1 MKGICCFCFYK
12 HHIRMKVKKILHLFI
27 AEKFT
32 GDFIYLVNKYSQ
44 YKHMFWVYGENYLDE
59 EKNYLKQG
67 NVKYIPRIDIKLNKD
82 MTEKQMETY
91 DSIILH
97 GLFDYNIIEYLYR
110 HKELLK
116 KVSIYFWGGD
126 IPLVGTWKNRFV
138 KKYVIKNARSII
150 TIIPKD
156 YESLK
161 TIYSPKGQKFIA
173 LYPTEQIEIL
183 SKLKEREYE
192 SNDKI
197 NILVGNSA
205 TVTNNH
211 LKVMDLLSRFKD
223 NDINIYVPL
232 SYGDKD
238 YAEEVIEYGKRIFGN
253 KLIPIRDFM
262 PLEEYSEFLNTMD
275 IAIFNMVRQQALGN
289 IFLLLYMGC
298 KVYLHP
304 EGKLL
309 DYFRKMDF
317 FVIDTKSISDMSIS
331 ELREFSSDKKQHNK
345 LLVHRM
351 LDREKSIK
359 TWENIFFAC

>member
-1 MKGICCFCFYK
+1 
-12 HHIRMKVKKILHLFI
+12 MKVKKILH
-27 AEKFT
+27 
-32 GDFIYLVNKYSQ
+32 LVNKYSQ

-183 SKLKEREYE
+183 SKLKERE
-192 SNDKI
+192 
-197 NILVGNSA
+197 
-205 TVTNNH
+205 
-211 LKVMDLLSRFKD
+211 
-223 NDINIYVPL
+223 
-232 SYGDKD
+232 
-238 YAEEVIEYGKRIFGN
+238 
-253 KLIPIRDFM
+253 
-262 PLEEYSEFLNTMD
+262 
-275 IAIFNMVRQQALGN
+275 
-289 IFLLLYMGC
+289 
-298 KVYLHP
+298 
-304 EGKLL
+304 
-309 DYFRKMDF
+309 
-317 FVIDTKSISDMSIS
+317 
-331 ELREFSSDKKQHNK
+331 
-345 LLVHRM
+345 
-351 LDREKSIK
+351 
-359 TWENIFFAC
+359 